1 MRGERKL
8 CMKVSGKNKSSA
20 IKNSNDLRRIQA
32 YLKINNKK
40 AYILFSI
47 GLATGYRGSDLVNL
61 TIQDLREAIRK
72 ESLDILEQKTIN
84 TRKVSFKRKAPLGN
98 KLKSILK
105 EFVEG
110 KEDSEYVYSSRKGSG
125 EGKYKQHI
133 RRDSLGKEFKK
144 AAIKCG
150 INNITVGTHTPRK
163 TYGYIQY
170 LEHDKDINYVQELF
184 GHASIRATKSYIGID
199 DDVLNESSMII
210 DKYL

>member
-1 MRGERKL
+1 
-8 CMKVSGKNKSSA
+8 MKVSGKNKSSA
-20 IKNSNDLRRIQA
+20 IKNSNDLKRMQA
-32 YLKINNKK
+32 YLKINNYR
-40 AYILFSI
+40 AYILFCI
-47 GLATGYRGSDLVNL
+47 GLATGYRGSDLVKL
-61 TIQDLREAIRK
+61 TIQDLKEAIEK

-84 TRKVSFKRKAPLGN
+84 TRKVSFTRKAPLGN
-98 KLKSILK
+98 KLRNILK

-110 KEDSEYVYSSRKGSG
+110 REDSEYVYSSRKGSG

-150 INNITVGTHTPRK
+150 INNIAVGTHTPRK

-170 LEHDKDINYVQELF
+170 LEHDKDINYVQELL
-184 GHASIRATKSYIGID
+184 GHASIKATKSYIGID
-199 DDVLNESSMII
+199 DDVLKESSMII

>member
-1 MRGERKL
+1 
-8 CMKVSGKNKSSA
+8 MKVSGKNKSSA
-20 IKNSNDLRRIQA
+20 IKNSNDLKRIQA
-32 YLKINNKK
+32 YLKINNYK

-47 GLATGYRGSDLVNL
+47 GLATGYRGSDLVDL
-61 TIQDLREAIRK
+61 TIQDLKEAIRK

-84 TRKVSFKRKAPLGN
+84 TRKINFKRQAPLGN

-110 KEDSEYVYSSRKGSG
+110 KEDSEYVYSSRKGNG

-150 INNITVGTHTPRK
+150 VNNIAVGTHTPRK

-170 LEHDKDINYVQELF
+170 LEHNKDINYVQELF
-184 GHASIRATKSYIGID
+184 GHASVKATKSYIGID
-199 DDVLNESSMII
+199 DDVLKESSMII